1 MSNRNWII
9 LALLAVPMTA
19 VAQQPASAPQN
30 PQPVA
35 AAQPGRTAAQPSAAP
50 SGQAQPDQSQSPQA
64 QANLA
69 PPTTMDQVVDRV
81 ITREKELIKFLSP
94 RTPIVE
100 TYLQNLTQDA
110 QLGPIPQDDH
120 YFLGRMD
127 LSDSIDRSD
136 YLQEKGKGEGEGM
149 EKRLLGGLTKKFK
162 FQYQPLGFSWMI
174 FADRND
180 FDRQHYNFHY
190 ARREFLG
197 DVRCLVFD
205 LTPKKDAGRGRFLGR
220 IWIEDQ
226 DFNIVR
232 LNGTYAH
239 PSRNSY
245 YYHMDSWR
253 LNLVPGYWVPAYIY
267 SEEGDFTAGAKNK
280 IAFKAQTRMWGYN
293 LKTGTANDELT
304 QIRVDSVTDET
315 PGAQDASPLA
325 AEREWQ
331 QQAEDNV
338 LERLERAGLLAP
350 AGDVDKIL
358 QTVVNNIE
366 ITNNIELPRPVRTRV
381 LTTSPLET
389 FSVGNTIV
397 VSRGL
402 IDVLPD
408 EGSLA
413 MVLSHELAHIVLGH
427 NLGSQYAF
435 NDRML
440 FSDEATYQNLGFKH
454 IPEEEAA
461 ADKKAVEM
469 LKASPYAQ
477 KLDSAGLFIKALQ
490 KRAPQL
496 SALLQAHLGNNITD
510 NGTVTRMAQLA
521 NSAPA
526 LDWNKLDQIAAL
538 PLGGRVK
545 LNPWDDRVE
554 IVKAQP
560 VAITSARD
568 KMPFEVTPF
577 FPRLSRY
584 NVTGT
589 PAATTAAAPTATAT
603 TAEASPT
610 PTN

>member
-1 MSNRNWII
+1 MRRVMNTMNWMVM
-9 LALLAVPMTA
+9 ALLAVTMTA
-19 VAQQPASAPQN
+19 AAQ
-30 PQPVA
+30 QPVA
-35 AAQPGRTAAQPSAAP
+35 ATQPAQTAAQPSQAQ
-50 SGQAQPDQSQSPQA
+50 SGQAQS
-64 QANLA
+64 NLA

-81 ITREKELIKFLSP
+81 IGREQGLIKFLSP

-100 TYLQNLTQDA
+100 TYLQNLTQDP
-110 QLGPIPQDDH
+110 QLGPIPANDH

-127 LSDSIDRSD
+127 LSDSIDRSN
-136 YLQEKGKGEGEGM
+136 YLQDKGKDEGM
-149 EKRLLGGLTKKFK
+149 EKHLLGEFTKRFK

-180 FDRQHYNFHY
+180 FDRQHYDFRY

-205 LTPKKDAGRGRFLGR
+205 VTPKKDAGRGRFLGR
-220 IWIEDQ
+220 IWVEDQ

-239 PSRNSY
+239 PARNSY
-245 YYHMDSWR
+245 YFHMDSWR
-253 LNLVPGYWVPAYIY
+253 LNLIPGYWVPAYIY

-293 LKTGTANDELT
+293 LKTSTANDELT
-304 QIRVDSVTDET
+304 NIRVDSVKDDT
-315 PGAQDASPLA
+315 PTAQDATPLA

-338 LERLERAGLLAP
+338 IERLERAGLVAP
-350 AGDVDKIL
+350 AGDVDKVL
-358 QTVVNNIE
+358 QTVVNNLE

-381 LTTSPLET
+381 LMTSPLET

-413 MVLSHELAHIVLGH
+413 MVLAHELAHIVLGH

-440 FSDEATYQNLGFKH
+440 FSDEGTYQNLGFKH

-461 ADKKAVEM
+461 ADKKALEM

-490 KRAPQL
+490 ARAPQL
-496 SALLQAHLGNNITD
+496 SALLQAHLGNNITE
-510 NGTVTRMAQLA
+510 NGTVTRMAALA
-521 NSAPA
+521 TSAPA

-545 LNPWDDRVE
+545 LNPWDDKVE

-577 FPRLSRY
+577 YPRLSRY
-584 NVTGT
+584 GT
-589 PAATTAAAPTATAT
+589 ANAAAATSAAAPTKAST
-603 TAEASPT
+603 TADASPA

>member
-1 MSNRNWII
+1 
-9 LALLAVPMTA
+9 
-19 VAQQPASAPQN
+19 
-30 PQPVA
+30 
-35 AAQPGRTAAQPSAAP
+35 
-50 SGQAQPDQSQSPQA
+50 
-64 QANLA
+64 
-69 PPTTMDQVVDRV
+69 
-81 ITREKELIKFLSP
+81 
-94 RTPIVE
+94 
-100 TYLQNLTQDA
+100 
-110 QLGPIPQDDH
+110 
-120 YFLGRMD
+120 MD
-127 LSDSIDRSD
+127 LSESIDRSD
-136 YLQEKGKGEGEGM
+136 YLDGKGKDTKDEGM
-149 EKRLLGGLTKKFK
+149 EKHLLGEFTRKFK

-180 FDRQHYNFHY
+180 FDRQHYDFHY

-220 IWIEDQ
+220 IWVEDQ

-232 LNGTYAH
+232 LNGTY
-239 PSRNSY
+239 SRPQRNNY
-245 YYHMDSWR
+245 FFHMDSWR

-267 SEEGDFTAGAKNK
+267 SEEGDFTAGHVNK

-293 LKTGTANDELT
+293 LKTGSANDELT
-304 QIRVDSVTDET
+304 NIRVDSVKDDT
-315 PGAQDASPLA
+315 PTAQDATPLA

-338 LERLERAGLLAP
+338 VERLERAGLLAP
-350 AGDVDKIL
+350 EGDVDKIL
-358 QTVVNNIE
+358 QTVVNNLE

-440 FSDEATYQNLGFKH
+440 FSDEGTYQNLGFKH

-461 ADKKAVEM
+461 ADKKAIEM

-490 KRAPQL
+490 QRSPQL
-496 SALLQAHLGNNITD
+496 SALLQAHLGNSMTE
-510 NGTVTRMAQLA
+510 NGTVTRMAALA
-521 NSAPA
+521 TSAPA

-545 LNPWDDRVE
+545 LNPWDDKVE

-577 FPRLSRY
+577 YPRLSRY
-584 NVTGT
+584 N
-589 PAATTAAAPTATAT
+589 AASTAAPTTAAAPPTAAT
-603 TAEASPT
+603 TANAA

>member
-1 MSNRNWII
+1 MRKVMSNMNWMV
-9 LALLAVPMTA
+9 LALLAVTVTA

-30 PQPVA
+30 PQPA
-35 AAQPGRTAAQPSAAP
+35 SAT
-50 SGQAQPDQSQSPQA
+50 QPDQSESGKAPS
-64 QANLA
+64 NLA
-69 PPTTMDQVVDRV
+69 PPSTMDQVVDRV
-81 ITREKELIKFLSP
+81 ILRENDLIKFLSP

-100 TYLQNLTQDA
+100 TYLQNLTQDP

-127 LSDSIDRSD
+127 LSESIDRSD
-136 YLQEKGKGEGEGM
+136 YLKGKDKKDEGM
-149 EKRLLGGLTKKFK
+149 EKHLLGEFTKKFK

-174 FADRND
+174 FVDRTD
-180 FDRQHYNFHY
+180 FDRQHYDFHY

-220 IWIEDQ
+220 IWVEDQ
-226 DFNIVR
+226 DFSIVR
-232 LNGTYAH
+232 LNGTYAR

-245 YYHMDSWR
+245 YFHMDSWR
-253 LNLVPGYWVPAYIY
+253 LNLTPGYWVPSYIY

-293 LKTGTANDELT
+293 LKTATPNDELT
-304 QIRVDSVTDET
+304 NITVDSVKDDT
-315 PGAQDASPLA
+315 PTAQDATPLA

-338 LERLERAGLLAP
+338 VERLQRAGLLAP
-350 AGDVDKIL
+350 EGDVDRIL
-358 QTVVNNIE
+358 QTVVNNLV

-413 MVLSHELAHIVLGH
+413 MVLAHELAHIVLGH

-440 FSDEATYQNLGFKH
+440 FSDEGTYKNLGFKH
-454 IPEEEAA
+454 IPEEETA
-461 ADKKAVEM
+461 ADKKAIEM

-477 KLDSAGLFIKALQ
+477 KLDSAGLFIRALQ
-490 KRAPQL
+490 ARAPSL
-496 SALLQAHLGNNITD
+496 SALLQAHLGNSITE
-510 NGTVTRMAQLA
+510 NGTVTRMAQLGT
-521 NSAPA
+521 SAPA

-545 LNPWDDRVE
+545 LNPWDDKVE

-577 FPRLSRY
+577 YPRLSRY
-584 NVTGT
+584 NTAGAS
-589 PAATTAAAPTATAT
+589 AATTAAAPTTAET
-603 TAEASPT
+603 TANASPT

>member
-1 MSNRNWII
+1 MRMFMSKSMSSLNCSV
-9 LALLAVPMTA
+9 LALLALAVTA
-19 VAQQPASAPQN
+19 VAQQTAPAPQN

-35 AAQPGRTAAQPSAAP
+35 ATQP
-50 SGQAQPDQSQSPQA
+50 SQSPSAEAQSGPT

-81 ITREKELIKFLSP
+81 IMREKDLIKFLSP

-100 TYLQNLTQDA
+100 TYLQNLTQDP

-127 LSDSIDRSD
+127 LSESIDRSD
-136 YLQEKGKGEGEGM
+136 YLDGKGKDTKDEGM
-149 EKRLLGGLTKKFK
+149 EKHLLGEFTRKFK

-180 FDRQHYNFHY
+180 FDRQHYDFHY

-220 IWIEDQ
+220 IWVEDQ

-232 LNGTYAH
+232 LNGTY
-239 PSRNSY
+239 SRPQRNNY
-245 YYHMDSWR
+245 FFHMDSWR

-267 SEEGDFTAGAKNK
+267 SEEGDFTAGHVNK
-280 IAFKAQTRMWGYN
+280 IAFKAHTRMWGYN
-293 LKTGTANDELT
+293 LKTGSANDELT
-304 QIRVDSVTDET
+304 NIRVDSVKDDT
-315 PGAQDASPLA
+315 PTAQDATPLA

-338 LERLERAGLLAP
+338 VERLERAGLLAP
-350 AGDVDKIL
+350 EGDVDKIL
-358 QTVVNNIE
+358 QTVVNNLE

-440 FSDEATYQNLGFKH
+440 FSDEGTYQNLGFKH

-461 ADKKAVEM
+461 ADKKAIEM

-490 KRAPQL
+490 QRSPQL
-496 SALLQAHLGNNITD
+496 SALLQAHLGNSMTE
-510 NGTVTRMAQLA
+510 NGTVTRMAALA
-521 NSAPA
+521 TSAPA

-545 LNPWDDRVE
+545 LNPWDDKVE

-577 FPRLSRY
+577 YPRLSRY
-584 NVTGT
+584 N
-589 PAATTAAAPTATAT
+589 AASTAAPTTAAAPPTAAT
-603 TAEASPT
+603 TANAA

>member
-1 MSNRNWII
+1 MRTLNWIV
-9 LALLAVPMTA
+9 LALLVVTMTA
-19 VAQQPASAPQN
+19 SAQPATPAPQN
-30 PQPVA
+30 PQP
-35 AAQPGRTAAQPSAAP
+35 PSA
-50 SGQAQPDQSQSPQA
+50 SQA
-64 QANLA
+64 A

-81 ITREKELIKFLSP
+81 IGREKDLIKLLAP
-94 RTPIVE
+94 RTPLVE
-100 TYLQNLTQDA
+100 TYLQNLAQDP
-110 QLGPIPQDDH
+110 QLGPIPQDDR

-127 LSDSIDRSD
+127 LSESIDRSD
-136 YLQEKGKGEGEGM
+136 FLKEEKGKDESM
-149 EKRLLGGLTKKFK
+149 EKRLLGGFTKAFK
-162 FQYQPLGFSWMI
+162 FQYQALGFSWMI
-174 FADRND
+174 FADRDD
-180 FDRQHYNFHY
+180 FDRQHYDFRY
-190 ARREFLG
+190 VRREFMG

-205 LTPKKDAGRGRFLGR
+205 VTPKKDAGRGRFLGR
-220 IWIEDQ
+220 IWVEDQ

-232 LNGTYAH
+232 LNGTYTHAK
-239 PSRNSY
+239 RNTY
-245 YYHMDSWR
+245 YFHMDSWR
-253 LNLVPGYWVPAYIY
+253 LNLIPGYWVPAYIY
-267 SEEGDFTAGAKNK
+267 SEEGDFTAGNKNK

-293 LKTGTANDELT
+293 LKASTANDELT
-304 QIRVDSVTDET
+304 QIRVDSVKDDT
-315 PGAQDASPLA
+315 PAAQDASPLA
-325 AEREWQ
+325 AQREWQ

-350 AGDVDKIL
+350 EGEVDKVL

-440 FSDEATYQNLGFKH
+440 FSDEGTYANLGFKH

-461 ADKKAVEM
+461 ADKKAIEM
-469 LKASPYAQ
+469 LKVSPYAQ
-477 KLDSAGLFIKALQ
+477 KLDSAGLFIKVLQ
-490 KRAPQL
+490 ARAPQL
-496 SALLQAHLGNNITD
+496 SALLQAHLGNSMSE

-526 LDWNKLDQIAAL
+526 LDWTKLDQIAAL
-538 PLGGRVK
+538 PLGGRIK
-545 LNPWDDRVE
+545 LNPWDVRVE
-554 IVKAQP
+554 IIKAQP

-577 FPRLSRY
+577 FPRLTRY
-584 NVTGT
+584 NPNNA
-589 PAATTAAAPTATAT
+589 PAANTNAAATASAITTA
-603 TAEASPT
+603 PT

>member
-1 MSNRNWII
+1 MRNVMSTMNWMI
-9 LALLAVPMTA
+9 LALLAVTMTA

-35 AAQPGRTAAQPSAAP
+35 TTQPEQAQSSQAP
-50 SGQAQPDQSQSPQA
+50 S
-64 QANLA
+64 NLA

-81 ITREKELIKFLSP
+81 ILREKELIKFLSA

-100 TYLQNLTQDA
+100 TYLQNLTQDT
-110 QLGPIPQDDH
+110 QLGPVPQDDH

-127 LSDSIDRSD
+127 LSESIDRSD
-136 YLQEKGKGEGEGM
+136 YLEGKGKDKDEGM
-149 EKRLLGGLTKKFK
+149 EKHLLGGFTKKFK

-174 FADRND
+174 FADRNG
-180 FDRQHYNFHY
+180 FDRQHYDFHY
-190 ARREFLG
+190 VRREFLG

-205 LTPKKDAGRGRFLGR
+205 LTPKKDAGHGRFLGR
-220 IWIEDQ
+220 IWVEDR

-232 LNGTYAH
+232 LNGTYARPVH
-239 PSRNSY
+239 NNY
-245 YYHMDSWR
+245 YSHMDSWR
-253 LNLVPGYWVPAYIY
+253 LNLIPGYWVPAYIY
-267 SEEGDFTAGAKNK
+267 SEEGDFTAGAKNR

-293 LKTGTANDELT
+293 LKTGTPNDELT
-304 QIRVDSVTDET
+304 NIRVDSVKDDTAA
-315 PGAQDASPLA
+315 AQDATPLA

-350 AGDVDKIL
+350 EGDVDKIL

-413 MVLSHELAHIVLGH
+413 MVLAHELAHIVLGH

-440 FSDEATYQNLGFKH
+440 FSDEATYQNLGLKH

-461 ADKKAVEM
+461 ADKKAIEL
-469 LKASPYAQ
+469 LKASPYSQ
-477 KLDSAGLFIKALQ
+477 KLETAGLFIKALQ
-490 KRAPQL
+490 ARAPAL
-496 SALLQAHLGNNITD
+496 GALLQPHLGNNIAQ
-510 NGTVTRMAQLA
+510 NGTMRMSQLGA
-521 NSAPA
+521 SAPA

-545 LNPWDDRVE
+545 LNPWDDKVE

-577 FPRLSRY
+577 YPRLSRY
-584 NVTGT
+584 STASA
-589 PAATTAAAPTATAT
+589 PAATTAAAPATAAT
-603 TAEASPT
+603 TANASPS

>member
-1 MSNRNWII
+1 MSTRNWMI
-9 LALLAVPMTA
+9 LALLAVAMTA
-19 VAQQPASAPQN
+19 AAQQAASAPQN
-30 PQPVA
+30 SPAVA
-35 AAQPGRTAAQPSAAP
+35 ATQPSQSQPSQAAQAPTSLAA
-50 SGQAQPDQSQSPQA
+50 
-64 QANLA
+64 
-69 PPTTMDQVVDRV
+69 PTTMDQVVDRV
-81 ITREKELIKFLSP
+81 ILREKDLIKFLTP

-100 TYLQNLTQDA
+100 TYLQNLTQDP
-110 QLGPIPQDDH
+110 QLGPVPQDDH

-127 LSDSIDRSD
+127 FSESIDRSD
-136 YLQEKGKGEGEGM
+136 FLEGKGKDKDKEEGM

-174 FADRND
+174 FADRSD
-180 FDRQHYNFHY
+180 FDRQHYDFHY

-197 DVRCLVFD
+197 EVRCLVFD

-220 IWIEDQ
+220 IWVEDQ

-232 LNGTYAH
+232 LNGTYSH
-239 PSRNSY
+239 PHRNSSY
-245 YYHMDSWR
+245 FHMDSWR
-253 LNLVPGYWVPAYIY
+253 LNLIPGYWVPAYIY
-267 SEEGDFTAGAKNK
+267 SEEGDFTAGARNK

-293 LKTGTANDELT
+293 LKMTAAGDELT
-304 QIRVDSVTDET
+304 NIRVDSVKDDT
-315 PGAQDASPLA
+315 PTAQDATPLA

-338 LERLERAGLLAP
+338 VERLERAGLLAP

-413 MVLSHELAHIVLGH
+413 MVLAHELAHIVLGH

-440 FSDEATYQNLGFKH
+440 FSDEGTYQNLGFKH
-454 IPEEEAA
+454 IPEEETS

-490 KRAPQL
+490 ARAPQL
-496 SALLQAHLGNNITD
+496 SALLQAHLGNNITE
-510 NGTVTRMAQLA
+510 NGTVTRMAALA
-521 NSAPA
+521 TSAPA
-526 LDWNKLDQIAAL
+526 LDWAKLDQIAAL

-545 LNPWDDRVE
+545 LNPWDDKVE
-554 IVKAQP
+554 MVKAQP

-577 FPRLSRY
+577 YPRLSRY
-584 NVTGT
+584 TAGGANT
-589 PAATTAAAPTATAT
+589 ATTAAAPTTTPAT
-603 TAEASPT
+603 TADASTT
-610 PTN
+610 PSN

>member
-1 MSNRNWII
+1 MSNMNWII
-9 LALLAVPMTA
+9 LALLAVTMTA

-35 AAQPGRTAAQPSAAP
+35 ATQPGQTAAQPSAAP
-50 SGQAQPDQSQSPQA
+50 SGQAQSAQSQSPQA
-64 QANLA
+64 QASLA

-81 ITREKELIKFLSP
+81 IARENDLIKFLSP

-100 TYLQNLTQDA
+100 TYLQNLTQDP

-136 YLQEKGKGEGEGM
+136 YLQEKVKGEGEGM
-149 EKRLLGGLTKKFK
+149 EKRLLGGLTKRFK

-174 FADRND
+174 FADRNN

-226 DFNIVR
+226 DFSIVR
-232 LNGTYAH
+232 LNGTYAR
-239 PSRNSY
+239 PSRNNY

-253 LNLVPGYWVPAYIY
+253 LNLIPGYWVPAYIY

-304 QIRVDSVTDET
+304 QIRVDSVKDET
-315 PGAQDASPLA
+315 PSAQDASPLA

-350 AGDVDKIL
+350 EGDVDKIL

-496 SALLQAHLGNNITD
+496 SALLQAHLGNNITE
-510 NGTVTRMAQLA
+510 NGTVTRMAQLG

-545 LNPWDDRVE
+545 LNPWDDKVE

-584 NVTGT
+584 SVAST
-589 PAATTAAAPTATAT
+589 PAATTAAAPTTTAT
-603 TAEASPT
+603 TADASPT